1 MSELSDADIS
11 GLNALG
17 HALRLFKEI
26 APNIPASAVEAF
38 IMIATRQGKSIS
50 AYARQANVQ
59 FNHIARQ
66 VADLSRMDRN
76 NRPGLD
82 FVEKRAGQNER
93 EVLLYLTPRGREF
106 ARKLAGCILPVR
118 PANPARDA
126 AEALFCV
133 KVG

>member
-1 MSELSDADIS
+1 MSELSSADIS

-38 IMIATRQGKSIS
+38 IMVACREGKSIS
-50 AYARQANVQ
+50 AYARQAGVQ

-66 VADLSRMDRN
+66 IADLSRIDRH

-82 FVEKRAGQNER
+82 FLEKRPGQER
-93 EVLLYLTPRGREF
+93 EALVYLTPRGREF

-126 AEALFCV
+126 AEALFSIS
-133 KVG
+133 KA